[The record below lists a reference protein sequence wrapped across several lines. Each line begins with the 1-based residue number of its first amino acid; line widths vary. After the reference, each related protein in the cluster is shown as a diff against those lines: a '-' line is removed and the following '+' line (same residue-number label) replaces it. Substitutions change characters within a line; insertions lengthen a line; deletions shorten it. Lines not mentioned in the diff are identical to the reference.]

1 MSKTFEHIR
10 GHLVKMVDEPEQI
23 ERTIKRAVTDS
34 GNEIV
39 FSDDPAKAGVNNLLG
54 IYQVITGKSPERVEA
69 DFASARGYGDLKS
82 AVAEVVIEE
91 LRPIRE
97 RYNEIMD
104 DVSELD
110 RILADGADRAG
121 AVANAKLR
129 EMKERMGFVLP
140 GGGS

>member
-1 MSKTFEHIR
+1 
-10 GHLVKMVDEPEQI
+10 MVDEPKEI

-34 GNEIV
+34 GNEIA
-39 FSDDPAKAGVNNLLG
+39 FSDDPARAGVNNLLG
-54 IYQVITGKSPERVEA
+54 IYQVITAKSPEQVEA

-97 RYNEIMD
+97 RYNEIMG
-104 DVSELD
+104 DVAELD
-110 RILADGADRAG
+110 RILAQGAERAG

-129 EMKERMGFVLP
+129 EIKDRMGFVLP
-140 GGGS
+140 GAAT